1 MHFTIV
7 AIRKSLKGDFSDINS
22 SSSSQHLNKA
32 REMYVEN
39 DPEEQKHSIS
49 MSRIFLQSWW
59 FIIVAQQG
67 SKQVKDQVK
76 TTQPKKKK
84 IYRDVVK
91 KKKKKTTQ
99 LEGKPQVRKSS
110 IIIKCLFK
118 KH

>member
-1 MHFTIV
+1 MHFTTV

-84 IYRDVVK
+84 HRDAV

-99 LEGKPQVRKSS
+99 LEGKPQVRKPS

>member
-1 MHFTIV
+1 MHFTTV

-84 IYRDVVK
+84 HRDAVK
-91 KKKKKTTQ
+91 KKKDYPTRRKTTSEKTQ
-99 LEGKPQVRKSS
+99 YY
-110 IIIKCLFK
+110 
-118 KH
+118 H